1 MSMLPFLVTGLPRS
15 RTAWWSV
22 VASTPYS
29 VCLHEPA
36 KDCKTFEELKE
47 LWLSLPVYRGVS
59 DSGLANQLGRILKEI
74 EPRTLI
80 VRRDPTEV
88 IASFKRYW
96 GTPIDDR
103 SVARYIAKAAASL
116 DEHADHPLVKSVRF
130 EALNDYDTAQE
141 CFRWLMPGNP
151 HPIRE
156 DLFHMKVNVKREY
169 IAQAVA
175 RPHTGWHLH

>member
-1 MSMLPFLVTGLPRS
+1 MVTGLPRS

-36 KDCKTFEELKE
+36 KDCKTFDELKE
-47 LWLSLPVYRGVS
+47 RWLSLPVYRGIS
-59 DSGLANQLGRILKEI
+59 DSGLAFQMGRIMHEI

-80 VRRDPTEV
+80 VDRDPNDV
-88 IASFKRYW
+88 LASFRRYW
-96 GTPIDDR
+96 GRPFDEERGGTMLFD
-103 SVARYIAKAAASL
+103 AASIL
-116 DEHADHPLVKSVRF
+116 ADFHKHPLVRVVKF

-151 HPIRE
+151 HPLRE
-156 DLFHMKVNVKREY
+156 DLFHMRVNVDREH
-169 IAQAVA
+169 IAKVVS
-175 RPHTGWHLH
+175 RPHTGWHLQ